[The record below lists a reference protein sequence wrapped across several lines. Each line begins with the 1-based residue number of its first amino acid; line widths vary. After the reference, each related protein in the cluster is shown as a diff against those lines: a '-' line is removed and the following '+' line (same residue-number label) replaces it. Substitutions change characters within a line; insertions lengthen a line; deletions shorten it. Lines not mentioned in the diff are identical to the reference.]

1 MAAPRKKTSKK
12 KTSKKKVSKKKV
24 SRKKSAAR
32 KAVPVKRKRAARKK
46 SGSKA
51 SARGKKRS
59 FAMLKWVSGLL
70 LLCFMLVGAYSLYLS
85 QTVRVKFEGKR
96 WAVPARVY
104 ARPLELYVGA
114 SIQPDQLQAELRAL
128 GYRKVKQVKS
138 AAQWSGAGNRFAL
151 FSRDFQFWDG
161 AESGQLVRVAFDSN
175 GISALSGAGKKQA
188 LDLVRLEPPLIG
200 SIYPSHKEDRVL
212 VRREDLPEHLV
223 NALLAAEDR
232 QYFHHH
238 GVSPQGIMRAIAAN
252 VRAGKAVQGGSTLT
266 QQLVK
271 NFFLT
276 PERSLK
282 RKLDEA
288 LMAIILETR
297 YDKDEILE
305 AYANEVFLGQ
315 DGARAIHGFG
325 LASYYYF
332 NRPVNELKVHE
343 SALLVGVL
351 KGASYYN
358 PRQHP
363 ERALDRRNLVL
374 QLMAEQGFIPDEE
387 WQAAMM
393 RPLGVSSKG
402 RKTGVS
408 HPAFIDLVRRQL
420 SQDYREED
428 LTSEGLRVFTT
439 MDPWMQRVAE
449 QGLSSGLDQLEK
461 GKRVSTGL
469 EGALVLVSP
478 QGGEVRALVGGRE
491 SRFAGFN
498 RALDAVR
505 PVGSL
510 IKPALY
516 LLALAQPD
524 KYTLVSML
532 EDKSIQVKGKNGQ
545 VWNPKNYDRK
555 ERGLVQLHTALAKSL
570 NLATVHLGLSVGVDK
585 LVSLLSDMGVK
596 REIKPF
602 PSLFLG
608 AAAMSPLDVAQ
619 IYQVLAAEGFK
630 SPLRAIREVTDAEG
644 VALQRYGVE
653 VEKVMDSAPVYL
665 LNRNLVEVMREGT
678 GRGISRYLPAGFE
691 VAGKTGTTDELRDSW
706 FAGFT
711 GDLLA
716 VVWVGR
722 DNNKPSGLTGSSGA
736 LKIWGQVMKNLK
748 PLPLSLI
755 PPDNI
760 DWLWVESGTGFLSES
775 NCPDVLAMPFI
786 KGSQPSVQAS
796 CAEESA
802 PGSFL
807 RQWFD

>member
-1 MAAPRKKTSKK
+1 MASPRKKSSKKKTTRKKTSKK
-12 KTSKKKVSKKKV
+12 KL
-24 SRKKSAAR
+24 SRKKTGVR
-32 KAVPVKRKRAARKK
+32 KTRSVKRKQPSRKK
-46 SGSKA
+46 AGRS
-51 SARGKKRS
+51 RKRL
-59 FAMLKWVSGLL
+59 FGLLKWFFGLML
-70 LLCFMLVGAYSLYLS
+70 LFTMLIGGYSLYLS
-85 QTVRVKFEGKR
+85 QIVRVKFEGKR

-114 SIQPDQLQAELRAL
+114 PIQPDQLQAELQAL
-128 GYRKVKQVKS
+128 GYRKEKYPKS
-138 AAQWSGAGNRFAL
+138 PAQWSRAANRFAL
-151 FSRDFQFWDG
+151 YGRDFQFWDG
-161 AESGQLVRVAFDSN
+161 AEPGQLVRVEFDDN
-175 GISALSGAGKKQA
+175 GISALAGAGNKQA
-188 LDLVRLEPPLIG
+188 LDLMRMEPPLIG

-212 VRREDLPEHLV
+212 IRRDEMPDHLV

-232 QYFHHH
+232 QYFQHH
-238 GVSPQGIMRAIAAN
+238 GVSPLSILRALAAN
-252 VRAGKAVQGGSTLT
+252 VQAGRTVQGGSTLT

-276 PERSLK
+276 PERSMK

-288 LMAIILETR
+288 LMAIILEMR
-297 YDKDEILE
+297 YNKDEIME

-332 NRPVNELKVHE
+332 NRPVNELEVQE
-343 SALLVGVL
+343 SALLVGLL
-351 KGASYYN
+351 KGASHYN

-363 ERALDRRNLVL
+363 ERSLKRRNLIL
-374 QLMAEQGFIPDEE
+374 LLMAEQGFISDAEFKI
-387 WQAAMM
+387 ASKAS
-393 RPLGVSSKG
+393 LGVTAKG
-402 RKTGVS
+402 RKTSVS

-420 SQDYREED
+420 LTDYREED

-439 MDPWMQRVAE
+439 MDPWIQRVAE
-449 QGLSSGLDQLEK
+449 QGVSSGLTRLEK
-461 GKRVSTGL
+461 GKRVARGL
-469 EGALVLVSP
+469 EAALVLVSP
-478 QGGEVRALVGGRE
+478 QGGEIRALVGGRD
-491 SRFAGFN
+491 SQYAGFN

-505 PVGSL
+505 PIGSL
-510 IKPALY
+510 IKPVLY

-524 KYTLVSML
+524 KHTLVSML
-532 EDKSIQVKGKNGQ
+532 EDKAIQVKGKNGQ
-545 VWNPKNYDRK
+545 VWAPKNYDRK

-585 LVSLLSDMGVK
+585 LVALISDMGVA

-644 VALQRYGVE
+644 VALQRYGLE
-653 VEKVMDSAPVYL
+653 VERVMDPGPVYL

-678 GRGISRYLPAGFE
+678 GRGITRYLPAGFE

-736 LKIWGQVMKNLK
+736 LKIWGQVMKDLK
-748 PLPLSLI
+748 PMPLSLI
-755 PPDNI
+755 PPDDVN
-760 DWLWVESGTGFLSES
+760 WLWVESSTGFLSDS
-775 NCPDVLAMPFI
+775 NCPGALAMPFI
-786 KGSQPSVQAS
+786 KGSQPSVQAA
-796 CAEESA
+796 CGVESS
-802 PGSFL
+802 GGNFL
-807 RQWFD
+807 HRWSD